1 MIKKYLYGTGIN
13 ATLRKGL
20 RFTFNR
26 VYVNVSVPVL
36 LFFGKLYFSNKGP
49 TYPGRCKYLLQR

>member
-36 LFFGKLYFSNKGP
+36 LFFGKLHFS